1 MSSHW
6 VIHKFGG
13 TSVADADGYRQ
24 VAAILRDGKDEK
36 KAIVV
41 SAMDR
46 VTDALIELV
55 DVAKMRDDAYL
66 CCADALKARH
76 VDAIETLL
84 PSQRRQPLIDALESD
99 FKDIKDLLRGV
110 YLSRTY
116 SDRTIE
122 LISGH
127 GELA

>member
-55 DVAKMRDDAYL
+55 DL
-66 CCADALKARH
+66 ARH
-76 VDAIETLL
+76 VTTPICVT
-84 PSQRRQPLIDALESD
+84 PRR
-99 FKDIKDLLRGV
+99 
-110 YLSRTY
+110 
-116 SDRTIE
+116 
-122 LISGH
+122 
-127 GELA
+127 